1 VRPWFPAR
9 TVPEF
14 IAYAK
19 ANPGKLKFG
28 KASIGT
34 MAHMASE
41 LVKVMAGVDMTRV
54 PYRGLAPEVKCR
66 RLAQGPNRFEISSS
80 RGPVWR
86 HNSSHP
92 AAFQKSAS

>member
-34 MAHMASE
+34 MAHTPTHTKFTAERLSPSHRAF
-41 LVKVMAGVDMTRV
+41 KKFTRSIFCWSV
-54 PYRGLAPEVKCR
+54 NPI
-66 RLAQGPNRFEISSS
+66 PNR
-80 RGPVWR
+80 
-86 HNSSHP
+86 
-92 AAFQKSAS
+92 